1 MEDKSSKMKYIG
13 IILFLFSQCLKAQE
27 RPNIILIVADDLGY
41 GDLGCYGCKDIKSP
55 NIDKLSS
62 EGVTFSS
69 FYANGPVCS
78 PTRAALLSGKY
89 QQRIGG
95 LESPIGAGN
104 IGRYDEAEWL
114 AERGELGLPV
124 EYSTLPYELKKAGY
138 NTAIVGKWHLGY
150 EEKFRPHHHSFDYS
164 FGTFGI
170 GGEHF
175 YHTERYP
182 MNLKDSTFSNMHTL
196 SRNGKEVFRDGY
208 YSTHLYT
215 DEAKAW
221 LNQQNINTPFFL
233 YLPYTVPHSP
243 YQGPDDFT
251 ERPFTNE
258 EWNTRNKS
266 RITYTK
272 MVEEMDRGI
281 GELLGLLERKK
292 LNENTIVIFFS
303 DNGGTKIAN
312 NGIYS
317 GYKGQLY
324 EGGIRVPC
332 IIRWP
337 KKILQNKSS
346 DQITLSF
353 DLTFSMLKHAG
364 IPAETLGLDGYDI
377 IGHIMNDMP
386 NKERTVFWRVKSGK
400 QILKAVRE
408 GDMKLIIEHLDEGA
422 DNIKLFNIKKDPAEA
437 VDLKAENPEL
447 LKIFQMKLS
456 QWEDE
461 VRAKRLAEFKK

>member
-1 MEDKSSKMKYIG
+1 MKYLSG
-13 IILFLFSQCLKAQE
+13 IILLLFSQYSGAQE
-27 RPNIILIVADDLGY
+27 KPNIILIVADDLGY
-41 GDLGCYGCKDIKSP
+41 GDLGCYGCKDIKTP

-62 EGVTFSS
+62 EGVTFTG

-78 PTRAALLSGKY
+78 PTRAALLSGIY

-114 AERGELGLPV
+114 AERRELGLPV
-124 EYSTLPYELKKAGY
+124 EYSTLTRELKKAGY

-150 EEKFRPHHHSFDYS
+150 EEKFRPHHHFFDYS

-182 MNLKDSTFSNMHTL
+182 MNLNDSAFSDMHTL

-221 LNQQNINTPFFL
+221 LNQQNNKTPFFL

-251 ERPFTNE
+251 DRPFTNE

-266 RITYTK
+266 RKTYAE

-281 GELLGLLERKK
+281 GELLGLLGRKK
-292 LNENTIVIFFS
+292 LDENTIVIFFS

-312 NGIYS
+312 NGIY
-317 GYKGQLY
+317 KGHKGELY

-337 KKILQNKSS
+337 KKIPQYTVS
-346 DQITLSF
+346 DQVSLSF
-353 DLTFSMLKHAG
+353 DLTFSLLKHAG
-364 IPAETLGLDGYDI
+364 IPAEKLELDGYDI
-377 IGHIMNDMP
+377 ISHIINDLP

-400 QILKAVRE
+400 QIIKAVRE
-408 GDMKLIIEHLDEGA
+408 GNMKLIVEHLDDGLE
-422 DNIKLFNIKKDPAEA
+422 IRKLFNIEKDPVEA
-437 VDLKAENPEL
+437 VDMIEKNPEL
-447 LKIFQMKLS
+447 HRKLQMKLS
-456 QWEDE
+456 QWENE
-461 VRAKRLAEFKK
+461 VRAERLAEFKN

>member
-1 MEDKSSKMKYIG
+1 MKYSTG
-13 IILFLFSQCLKAQE
+13 IILLLLSQCLGAQE
-27 RPNIILIVADDLGY
+27 KPNIILIVADDLGY
-41 GDLGCYGCKDIKSP
+41 GDLGCYGCKDIKTP

-62 EGVTFSS
+62 EGVRFTC
-69 FYANGPVCS
+69 FYANGPVCT
-78 PTRAALLSGKY
+78 PTRAALLSGMY

-114 AERGELGLPV
+114 VERRDLGLPV
-124 EYSTLPYELKKAGY
+124 EYSTLPRELKKAGY

-150 EEKFRPHHHSFDYS
+150 EEKFRPHNHFFDYS

-182 MNLKDSTFSNMHTL
+182 MNLEDSNFSNMRTL
-196 SRNGKEVFRDGY
+196 SKNGKEVFRDGY

-221 LNQQNINTPFFL
+221 LNQQNNKTPFFL
-233 YLPYTVPHSP
+233 YLPYSVPHSP
-243 YQGPDDFT
+243 YQGPNDFT
-251 ERPFTNE
+251 DRPFNNK
-258 EWNTRNKS
+258 EWNTRNRS
-266 RITYTK
+266 RKTYAE
-272 MVEEMDRGI
+272 MVEEMDRGV
-281 GELLGLLERKK
+281 GELLGLLDRKK

-332 IIRWP
+332 IIRWSKMIP
-337 KKILQNKSS
+337 HNTKS
-346 DQITLSF
+346 DQLTLSF
-353 DLTFSMLKHAG
+353 DLTFSILKHAG
-364 IPAETLGLDGYDI
+364 IPAESLKLDGYDI
-377 IGHIMNDMP
+377 IGHLIHFLP
-386 NKERTVFWRVKSGK
+386 NKERTVFWRVKSGEEV
-400 QILKAVRE
+400 QKAIRE
-408 GDMKLIIEHLDEGA
+408 GNMKLIVENSGNGIEM
-422 DNIKLFNIKKDPAEA
+422 IKLFNIKNDPVEA
-437 VDLKAENPEL
+437 LDVKEENPERL
-447 LKIFQMKLS
+447 IKLQMKLS

-461 VRAKRLAEFKK
+461 VQSERLTDFKN